1 MEVNASA
8 LRRNLTHLRGGVGEG
23 VEVLPLVKAD
33 AYGVGILQAV
43 AALERE
49 SPWGYGVA
57 TVEEGLAIR
66 RIGVI
71 RPILVLSPAPRGS
84 YREAVD
90 AGLTLCVSSV
100 EAIRELQTIA
110 DEVERDI
117 SIHVEIDTGMGR
129 SGFDWRR
136 AASWGPEVAALT
148 RGRIH
153 WDGIFTHFHSADRS
167 HDPSVEEQV
176 ERFRGALDHMEGYGG
191 QGWVLHLSNSAA
203 SLRPL
208 ALRGGLIRPGIF
220 LYGGVAGEGLPA
232 PEAVI
237 AVRARIVLIRTVPA
251 GTSVGYGAEHRAQGQ
266 ERWATVGI
274 GYGDGLPRALGNRGS
289 GLVRG
294 ERVPIVGRIS
304 MDLTVV
310 DISHLPEDLAVGE
323 VVTFIG
329 SDGDEVISLEEV
341 AELAGTI
348 NYEILTG
355 MSQRLHRIWMEDG
368 RDIPHGT
375 EGRDET
381 GKG

>member
-8 LRRNLTHLRGGVGEG
+8 LRRNLTHLRGSVGEG

-49 SPWGYGVA
+49 TPWGYGVA

-66 RIGVI
+66 RVGVT
-71 RPILVLSPAPRGS
+71 RPVLVLSPAPRGS
-84 YREAVD
+84 YRDAVEAE
-90 AGLTLCVSSV
+90 LTLCVSSV
-100 EAIRELQTIA
+100 EAVQEISAIA
-110 DEVERDI
+110 DEVERDV

-129 SGFDWRR
+129 SGLDWRLT
-136 AASWGPEVAALT
+136 AVWGDQIGALT
-148 RGRIH
+148 VKRVH
-153 WDGIFTHFHSADRS
+153 WDGVFTHFHSADRS

-176 ERFRGALDHMEGYGG
+176 ARFGVALDHLRGG
-191 QGWVLHLSNSAA
+191 GERGWVVHLSNSAA

-208 ALRGGLIRPGIF
+208 AIRGGLVRPGIF

-232 PEAVI
+232 PEAVV
-237 AVRARIVLIRTVPA
+237 AVRARVVLVRSVPP
-251 GTSVGYGAEHRAQGQ
+251 GTTVGYGAEHRAQGQ

-274 GYGDGLPRALGNRGS
+274 GYGDGLPRSLGNRGS

-294 ERVPIVGRIS
+294 SRVPIIGRIS

-310 DISHLPEDLAVGE
+310 DISHLPNDLTVGE

-329 SDGDEVISLEEV
+329 SDGDEVISLEAV

-355 MSQRLHRIWMEDG
+355 MSARLPRIWMEDG
-368 RDIPHGT
+368 RDIAT
-375 EGRDET
+375 EIGDRNET